1 MAVRQQRIN
10 NILNVCT
17 PELCLFL
24 IRKLRQMTLQ
34 ATCMWSEV
42 GLSQPCVRHRLSL
55 AVVSCSRLL
64 SPGGT
69 LLQHQ
74 HRFPMLL
81 KPHRVSFNILKV
93 KCNARGWWHSQGHI
107 HAICGPS
114 AHRNKLTTFIHS
126 WKNLNSMRHAYVTQ
140 THLEDAN
147 EILFINTEKMTVV
160 FSQDDGGGTRSII
173 QQS

>member
-1 MAVRQQRIN
+1 MCVH
-10 NILNVCT
+10 LSCVCS
-17 PELCLFL
+17 L

-34 ATCMWSEV
+34 AMCMWREV

-55 AVVSCSRLL
+55 AVVSCSGLL
-64 SPGGT
+64 SPGST

-93 KCNARGWWHSQGHI
+93 KYNARGWWRGWCQGHI
-107 HAICGPS
+107 HAICGPN
-114 AHRNKLTTFIHS
+114 AHRNELAMFIHFYIIFIC
-126 WKNLNSMRHAYVTQ
+126 MGRAYGTQ

-147 EILFINTEKMTVV
+147 EILFINTEKMAVV
-160 FSQDDGGGTRSII
+160 FSQDDGGGARSII